1 MAEYFRSQN
10 WKKLTEVD
18 IPRIADSLGQIA
30 KQMEES
36 NIREKRKFA
45 IEEKILL
52 TTLKNEKHKLN
63 EQQKSDT
70 GK

>member
-52 TTLKNEKHKLN
+52 TTLKNEKFKLN
-63 EQQKSDT
+63 EQQKSSIS
-70 GK
+70 K

>member
-18 IPRIADSLGQIA
+18 IPRIADSLGRIA

-52 TTLKNEKHKLN
+52 TTLKNEKFKLN

-70 GK
+70 SK

>member
-52 TTLKNEKHKLN
+52 TTLKNEKIQVK
-63 EQQKSDT
+63 
-70 GK
+70 